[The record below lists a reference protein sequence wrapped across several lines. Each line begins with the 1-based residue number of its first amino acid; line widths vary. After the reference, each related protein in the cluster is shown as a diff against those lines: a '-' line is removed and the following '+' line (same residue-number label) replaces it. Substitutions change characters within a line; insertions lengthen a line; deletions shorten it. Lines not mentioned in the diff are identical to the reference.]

1 MATRGRPSKI
11 SQEKLHVAIGMAKM
25 GATDEQIADALDVSR
40 STISLWKEQNKGFS
54 DTIKNAKDEA
64 DEKVERSLYQLATG
78 YEYDAEKPLVVSVGN
93 GKSAVEIA
101 KYREKVPPNTTAMIF
116 WLKNRQPAKWR
127 DKQEVEH
134 SGEIGVTIIDD
145 IK

>member
-1 MATRGRPSKI
+1 
-11 SQEKLHVAIGMAKM
+11 M
-25 GATDEQIADALDVSR
+25 GATDAEIAEKLGISVR
-40 STISLWKEQNKGFS
+40 TIQLWRKDNEELFRPLKA
-54 DTIKNAKDEA
+54 AKDEA

-78 YEYDAEKPLVVSVGN
+78 YEYDAEKPLVVSIGN